1 MTVILL
7 SFLRL
12 FLILLLCAGAVFL
25 FRKIS
30 ALLAQKLSERHSTQI
45 QLLLLG
51 CSPLLAGLVMSGI
64 ITAFSFLAL
73 PFWIFSIA
81 ALVGWAFLARLWR
94 KKVRSSLELILLQNL
109 IPALVLLLLAIQ
121 LLGAQRFWVGLPGY
135 LSQEFYLP
143 LLNLAALLTGSRST
157 HAFAPYGVAFLLLL
171 CASWIGCKWSGERE
185 NSRLLP
191 WFARRV
197 GLVMLGLWLL
207 TMSLFTVGTAQYI
220 LKDLV
225 AACEEYP
232 KNINDISN
240 LGRCYPTEE
249 GEVPSSYRQW
259 PGGID
264 YCMLRG
270 ISEGNLYINSPSL
283 TNYPDGR
290 YNTSSWHGIYAN
302 RLTSRLKTAVLF
314 LDSEQNVLHQ
324 SGNFFFFD
332 YLTAESWAAGED
344 GTDGYAWIDLS
355 DEDDERFTFMR
366 PQNTGLH
373 PLFWSTIRM
382 TGYFDGSRFEPLSM
396 ALGNK
401 DDISSLSFPRADAL
415 GRVQWDVCFDYAADA
430 PADKALVT
438 IYAQSPYA
446 MYYESRPV
454 HYRGQAYDDLA
465 ALVQEVSHTY
475 NHDLGSHVFR
485 QNNSQYN
492 LFNSVFFGAHD
503 YYDLSDYDFSSG
515 KYWPAPVI
523 TMITAVQASPLLIA
537 MENLL
542 AVYLVTGVLA
552 LAAFFWLRSLWK
564 EHVAVPLQTV
574 NSGIAEGWV
583 HLPGYQY
590 TPPELTEPRELVEH
604 YRSTQQRLYG
614 YKNETARLNTALTYA
629 KTAEENRRQMTSH
642 IAHELKTPLAVI
654 HSYTEALQERI
665 AEEKRDQ
672 YLSVILAETERMD
685 SMVLE
690 MLDLSRLEAGR
701 VKLAQDEFSLLEMTK
716 DIFARLEMALQA
728 KNLQV
733 TYQCYFDAMVTAD
746 EGRIRQVVENFATN
760 AVKHTPPDGEIR
772 VHIYAD
778 RQGTV
783 FSMENDGEQLPAEV
797 LGKVWDSFWRQ
808 DESRTSPGTG
818 LGLAIAKGIITLH
831 GGECSAHNTK
841 RGVEFRFRI

>member
-1 MTVILL
+1 MK
-7 SFLRL
+7 
-12 FLILLLCAGAVFL
+12 
-25 FRKIS
+25 KIS
-30 ALLAQKLSERHSTQI
+30 ASY
-45 QLLLLG
+45 
-51 CSPLLAGLVMSGI
+51 
-64 ITAFSFLAL
+64 
-73 PFWIFSIA
+73 WIFA
-81 ALVGWAFLARLWR
+81 ALCFLWGCVDLYHYVVIGPGVIENHEGIHSVQQLVNNSLWMGLI
-94 KKVRSSLELILLQNL
+94 KILLTVAIL
-109 IPALVLLLLAIQ
+109 AAGWFMGKRREKSSSPAL
-121 LLGAQRFWVGLPGY
+121 
-135 LSQEFYLP
+135 LSYF
-143 LLNLAALLTGSRST
+143 T
-157 HAFAPYGVAFLLLL
+157 
-171 CASWIGCKWSGERE
+171 
-185 NSRLLP
+185 
-191 WFARRV
+191 RRV
-197 GLVMLGLWLL
+197 GLVLLGLWLL
-207 TMSLFTVGTAQYI
+207 TMSLLTVGTAQYVLGDI
-220 LKDLV
+220 V
-225 AACEEYP
+225 ETSAEYP
-232 KNINDISN
+232 GFAGKI
-240 LGRCYPTEE
+240 GRLDECFPIEE
-249 GEVPSSYRQW
+249 GTVPSPYRQQ

-264 YCMLRG
+264 YCMLD
-270 ISEGNLYINSPSL
+270 IITSSSIYNSPPSL
-283 TNYPDGR
+283 DHYSENFFWD
-290 YNTSSWHGIYAN
+290 GIYSGHSK
-302 RLTSRLKTAVLF
+302 RLNTAIVF
-314 LDSEQNVLHQ
+314 LDSEENVLHQ

-415 GRVQWDVCFDYAADA
+415 GRVQWDVCFDHSADA
-430 PADKALVT
+430 PAGTALVT
-438 IYAQSPYA
+438 IYAQSPYSMA
-446 MYYESRPV
+446 YQDKPIRYQ
-454 HYRGQAYDDLA
+454 GQAYDDLLTLA
-465 ALVQEVSHTY
+465 RNVGYSY